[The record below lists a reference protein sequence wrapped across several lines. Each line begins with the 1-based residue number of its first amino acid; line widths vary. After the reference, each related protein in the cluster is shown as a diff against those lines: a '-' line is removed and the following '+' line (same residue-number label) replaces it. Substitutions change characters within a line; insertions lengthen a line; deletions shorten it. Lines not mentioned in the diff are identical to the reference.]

1 MDIQTNAESKNTY
14 EASTCP
20 RKWRILSGFLSF
32 FIPCILF
39 IAVCC
44 FLKITPFGDESFLY
58 EDMKLQYPDF
68 FLYFKHV
75 LHGEDNLL
83 YSVNCGMGSDMI
95 GFWTYYLLSPY
106 NFLFLLIPDALMPA
120 GITVLMLL
128 KVSTLGLTTWLFL
141 DHISERR
148 MSVMCALLSSFFA
161 LGTWVAANMTNPM
174 WLDPLILLPVLLI
187 FLVRVM
193 RSNDNRHQILY
204 VITIVVMI
212 ITNYYIAAMNLLFL
226 SIFMVLFTALGFI
239 TWRKLW
245 RYILM
250 TGIGCVLDLWLLIP
264 TVISLLGS
272 EKSHTPYIVE
282 VMNTFLP
289 SSAAKPKLLN
299 PLVIIPKMFST
310 SYNSLQIMEGQPDIY
325 VGMLP
330 LILTVAFFLNKKITA
345 KVKIAAASCLA
356 ITVAF
361 FCIKELNLIA
371 HFGTEPY
378 GYLYRYAYV
387 WAFICVVLACICL
400 MNVDG
405 LSVWMP
411 AASGGVCLALL
422 GVAVAVVH
430 TPLLPL
436 RGIVLN
442 AVIIVVESAIV
453 TVYVRMKRERDKA
466 GAGAKQSRRGL
477 IMCLAPLTIC
487 FMIEAGWNMKIVY
500 NSHALMA
507 PTASEYA
514 ADTERISR
522 GLETIREYEQAGSGA
537 GGSAA
542 TVDAL
547 DSSDS
552 YRIESFPHRNAND
565 SLSFAYK
572 SVSAYNSLLPMEH
585 RILLY
590 KLGYNDNGLF
600 TDYDPGNTRVMDAM
614 LGVKYIM
621 TDGNYEPSEGQHALN
636 DTIII
641 NDNCLSA
648 DVITGETIP
657 ELLDFI
663 EASENEY
670 PGASPFDLQEL
681 LWNKLTGRNDTVF
694 ANASVKEVS
703 GEREAEAYSGDEA
716 DDDESMASSG
726 DGGSSGE
733 DADEPMTYSYEV
745 TAAADGCLYFYMD
758 RDALNQRNIEL
769 DLDDEFLTY
778 YGNASCQKVVCLG
791 YHKAGDVV
799 PFAIRCV
806 DDNPELPSE
815 PVFVTEDISVLS
827 E

>member
-1 MDIQTNAESKNTY
+1 MDIQTNTETANIY
-14 EASTCP
+14 EPSSGP
-20 RKWRILSGFLSF
+20 RKQRILSGFLSF
-32 FIPCILF
+32 LIPCILF
-39 IAVCC
+39 TAVCIY
-44 FLKITPFGDESFLY
+44 LKITPFGDETFLY

-75 LHGEDNLL
+75 LRGEDRLL

-141 DHISERR
+141 DHVSGRR
-148 MSVMCALLSSFFA
+148 MSGMCVLLSSFFA

-187 FLVRVM
+187 FLIRM
-193 RSNDNRHQILY
+193 MQSNEKRYHILF
-204 VITIVVMI
+204 VITVVVMI

-289 SSAAKPKLLN
+289 NSAAKPKLLN

-330 LILTVAFFLNKKITA
+330 LILTVAFFLNKKIAA
-345 KVKIAAASCLA
+345 KIKIAGASCLT

-400 MNVDG
+400 MNLDG
-405 LSVWMP
+405 LSVWMI
-411 AASGGVCLALL
+411 AVSGVVCLALL

-430 TPLLPL
+430 TQLLPA

-442 AVIIVVESAIV
+442 AVMIVVESAIV
-453 TVYVRMKRERDKA
+453 TVYVRMKREPINADSVP
-466 GAGAKQSRRGL
+466 KQSRRGL

-487 FMIEAGWNMKIVY
+487 FMIESGWNMKIVY

-514 ADTERISR
+514 ADTERISQ
-522 GLETIREYEQAGSGA
+522 GLETIWEYEGSG
-537 GGSAA
+537 GGA
-542 TVDAL
+542 VDGY
-547 DSSDS
+547 

-614 LGVKYIM
+614 LGIKYIM

-636 DTIII
+636 DTIVI
-641 NDNCLSA
+641 NDYCMSA
-648 DVITGETIP
+648 DVITGRTIP

-663 EASENEY
+663 ETSENKY

-694 ANASVKEVS
+694 TDASVKEVS
-703 GEREAEAYSGDEA
+703 GEADAGAVSSDETKA
-716 DDDESMASSG
+716 TDKAS
-726 DGGSSGE
+726 
-733 DADEPMTYSYEV
+733 ADEPMTYSYEV

-769 DLDDEFLTY
+769 DLDGEFLTY

>member
-1 MDIQTNAESKNTY
+1 
-14 EASTCP
+14 
-20 RKWRILSGFLSF
+20 
-32 FIPCILF
+32 
-39 IAVCC
+39 
-44 FLKITPFGDESFLY
+44 
-58 EDMKLQYPDF
+58 
-68 FLYFKHV
+68 
-75 LHGEDNLL
+75 
-83 YSVNCGMGSDMI
+83 
-95 GFWTYYLLSPY
+95 
-106 NFLFLLIPDALMPA
+106 MPA
-120 GITVLMLL
+120 GITILMML

-148 MSVMCALLSSFFA
+148 MSGICVLLSSFFA
-161 LGTWVAANMTNPM
+161 FGTWVAANMTNPM

-187 FLVRVM
+187 FLIKMM
-193 RSNDNRHQILY
+193 RSNENRYHILY

-245 RYILM
+245 RYIVM

-330 LILTVAFFLNKKITA
+330 LILTVAFFLNKRIAA
-345 KVKIAAASCLA
+345 KVKIAGASCLA

-400 MNVDG
+400 MNLDG
-405 LSVWMP
+405 LSVWMI
-411 AASGGVCLALL
+411 AVSGGVCLALL

-430 TPLLPL
+430 TPLLPA

-442 AVIIVVESAIV
+442 AVMIVVESAVI
-453 TVYVRMKRERDKA
+453 TVYIRFRKSSVVVW
-466 GAGAKQSRRGL
+466 
-477 IMCLAPLTIC
+477 CLVPLTIC
-487 FMIEAGWNMKIVY
+487 YMIEAGWNMKIVY

-522 GLETIREYEQAGSGA
+522 GLETIREYESSG
-537 GGSAA
+537 GGAF
-542 TVDAL
+542 DGY
-547 DSSDS
+547 

-614 LGVKYIM
+614 LGIKYIM

-636 DTIII
+636 DTIVI
-641 NDNCLSA
+641 NDYCLSA

-663 EASENEY
+663 EESENKY

-681 LWNKLTGRNDTVF
+681 LWNKLTGRIDKIFTDAV
-694 ANASVKEVS
+694 VKEVS
-703 GEREAEAYSGDEA
+703 GEREAEAYSSDEA
-716 DDDESMASSG
+716 DANGPEASSG
-726 DGGSSGE
+726 EGTSSDDGGSSDE
-733 DADEPMTYSYEV
+733 EADDPMTYTYEV
-745 TAAADGCLYFYMD
+745 TAAVDGCLYFYMG

-769 DLDDEFLTY
+769 DLDGEFLTY